1 MYGVTALDKKI
12 ERLMEMVGLTEY
24 RDEQVQTFSRG
35 MQQRLSLARA
45 IIHDP
50 QILFLDEPDAGLD
63 QQGAEDLK
71 QILRDFRN
79 QGKTVIMTSHN
90 LSTGLEL
97 CNRAAILKSGFLVY
111 EGNISEIRR
120 HDFKHVYRKHTQE
133 KKLPLQVS
141 L

>member
-1 MYGVTALDKKI
+1 
-12 ERLMEMVGLTEY
+12 MEMVGLNEY

-50 QILFLDEPDAGLD
+50 LILFLDEPDTGLD

-71 QILRDFRN
+71 QILWDFRN
-79 QGKTVIMTSHN
+79 QGKTVIMTTHD

-97 CNRAAILKSGFLVY
+97 CNRAAILKSGSLVY
-111 EGNISEIRR
+111 EGDISEIRR
-120 HDFKHVYRKHTQE
+120 SDFKHVYLKHTQE
-133 KKLPLQVS
+133 KEMPLQVS